1 MLRRRKGDGVWDG
14 FAAEVLAARERYIQL
29 LAPGRYWERDCGAV
43 TNRL

>member
-14 FAAEVLAARERYIQL
+14 FAAEVLARERYIQL
-29 LAPGRYWERDCGAV
+29 FAPGRYRERDSGAV